1 MGRVQD
7 QVAVVTGAGLGL
19 GRAIALRLAEEGAQL
34 ALGDIDA
41 PALEKTVA
49 DIQAK
54 GGRAFGLVGDVTD
67 EGGAARLI
75 AEAVARHGGRLDIL
89 VNNVGGGARGKIW
102 DMKLEDWDAVVRLN
116 LRGTFLCTR
125 AAAPIMMKQR
135 YGRIV
140 CLSSGAREGT
150 PWSAYALGN
159 SAYSTT
165 KAGVHGFIR
174 DVALEL
180 AEYAITANAVAP
192 GPIDTERAG
201 PRLRELDRTIP
212 TVGPT
217 HLTPLKRLG
226 LPVEVAN
233 AVLFLASQEA
243 SYITGVTLNVTG
255 GR

>member
-7 QVAVVTGAGLGL
+7 QVAVVTGAALGL

-34 ALGDIDA
+34 ALGDIDG

-67 EGGAARLI
+67 EAGAAKLVS
-75 AEAVARHGGRLDIL
+75 EAASRHGGRLDIL

-102 DMKLEDWDAVVRLN
+102 DMKLEDWDAVIRLN

-125 AAAPIMMKQR
+125 AAAPVMMKQR
-135 YGRIV
+135 AGRIV

-180 AEYAITANAVAP
+180 AEYGVTVNAVAP

-212 TVGPT
+212 AQGPT
-217 HLTPLKRLG
+217 NLTPLKRLG

-233 AVLFLASQEA
+233 AVLFLASTEA

>member
-54 GGRAFGLVGDVTD
+54 GGKAFGLVGDVTEPGPAD
-67 EGGAARLI
+67 KLV
-75 AEAVARHGGRLDIL
+75 AEAASRYGGRLDIL

-102 DMKLEDWDAVVRLN
+102 DMKLEDWDAVIRLN

-125 AAAPIMMKQR
+125 AAAPIMMQQR

-140 CLSSGAREGT
+140 CLSSGAKEGT
-150 PWSAYALGN
+150 PWSAHALGN

-233 AVLFLASQEA
+233 AVLFLASPEA